1 MKLLTKQGIIK
12 SQTECAPN
20 NGYFLIPL
28 YDKVIVTTILFVL
41 LLPECCGISEFE
53 CHVGL
58 ADYPPLA
65 RGS

>member
-28 YDKVIVTTILFVL
+28 YDKVIVTYHIICVASSMMLWDFRV
-41 LLPECCGISEFE
+41 
-53 CHVGL
+53 
-58 ADYPPLA
+58 
-65 RGS
+65 

>member
-28 YDKVIVTTILFVL
+28 YDKVIVTTILF
-41 LLPECCGISEFE
+41 FQDA
-53 CHVGL
+53 VGFQSL
-58 ADYPPLA
+58 SAMLDWLTT
-65 RGS
+65 RL

>member
-28 YDKVIVTTILFVL
+28 YDKVLTCDVIMSKFCYFSLFIGYTVNGL
-41 LLPECCGISEFE
+41 L
-53 CHVGL
+53 
-58 ADYPPLA
+58 
-65 RGS
+65 